1 MFKLHLHMF
10 DTQVTTQDSMSVEM
24 KTFYEKALI
33 TYAEPELYHDQFGQ
47 KVPIPKHGGKT
58 IEFRKYSPLAKA
70 MTPLT

>member
-33 TYAEPELYHDQFGQ
+33 TYADPELYQRT
-47 KVPIPKHGGKT
+47 VM
-58 IEFRKYSPLAKA
+58 EFFEKYDVSNSEK
-70 MTPLT
+70 